1 MPRLTRNAEIGTFMQ
16 MIDLEFAAADGVRL
30 AGSLHLPERPR
41 SPLVI
46 GCHGLLSDR
55 RSPKQVALAEAC
67 TREGIACFRF
77 DHRGCGDSAGDLER
91 DTSLEARCRDLLGA
105 IDHLARRTDVA
116 GPFGL
121 FGSSMGGAVCLRVAA
136 RTPVGPLVTFAAPVR
151 SGPLLA
157 AASSPG
163 VPPEMRRMAAALG
176 PPFDLAPDLP
186 RVRNIL
192 VFHGEA
198 DRVVPVAHAREIHAA
213 AGEPKRLVLQ
223 PGGDH
228 LMSDL
233 RHQKEFMHA
242 ALRWLT
248 GGGVAGR

>member
-1 MPRLTRNAEIGTFMQ
+1 MHV
-16 MIDLEFAAADGVRL
+16 IDLEFAALDGVRL
-30 AGSLHLPERPR
+30 AGTLHLPDRPR

-67 TREGIACFRF
+67 NREGMAYFRF
-77 DHRGCGDSAGDLER
+77 DHRGCGDSSGVLER

-105 IDHLARRTDVA
+105 IDHLARRPEVT

-121 FGSSMGGAVCLRVAA
+121 FGSSMGGAVCLWVAA
-136 RTPVGPLVTFAAPVR
+136 RTAVGPLVTFAAPVR

-157 AASSPG
+157 AASAPQ
-163 VPPEMRRMAAALG
+163 VPAEVRRMAAVLG

-186 RVRNIL
+186 RVRHLL
-192 VFHGEA
+192 VVHGEA

-213 AGEPKRLVLQ
+213 AVEPKRIVLQ

-228 LMSDL
+228 PMSDP
-233 RHQKEFMHA
+233 RHQEEFMRA
-242 ALRWLT
+242 ALRWLAARDVN
-248 GGGVAGR
+248 GI